1 MAVFMSERG
10 VPDDLKAADVSVPS
24 YTFPESAAIALA
36 HVARYAEWRAQPET
50 SPPGFDDLRRDEAA
64 AIIAN
69 ALMREEGWLTSEET
83 AALLDCYGLPL
94 VEQKI
99 VGTAEEASAAAEEMG
114 GEVVLKAIA
123 PGLLHKTEAGA
134 VRLGL
139 CGQDQVRAA
148 ADEMTRRLES
158 RGQPPTGFIVQRR
171 IAGGVEMLV
180 GVAHDPQF
188 GPVVACGAGGVQVEL
203 MRDVSVR
210 LTPLT
215 REDATEMIRSL
226 KTFPILDGFRGGPK
240 HDTAALEEG
249 LLRVSAMVEDL
260 PQVAEL
266 DCNPFVVGERGA
278 VILDAR
284 IRVAA
289 VEPPPLFGARA

>member
-1 MAVFMSERG
+1 
-10 VPDDLKAADVSVPS
+10 
-24 YTFPESAAIALA
+24 
-36 HVARYAEWRAQPET
+36 
-50 SPPGFDDLRRDEAA
+50 
-64 AIIAN
+64 
-69 ALMREEGWLTSEET
+69 
-83 AALLDCYGLPL
+83 LPL
-94 VEQKI
+94 VEQK
-99 VGTAEEASAAAEEMG
+99 VVRTAEEAIAAAGEMG

-123 PGLLHKTEAGA
+123 PGLLHKTEMGA
-134 VRLGL
+134 VRLSLRGP
-139 CGQDQVRAA
+139 DQVRAA

-158 RGQPPTGFIVQRR
+158 CGQLPTGFVVQRQV
-171 IAGGVEMLV
+171 AGGVEMLV

-226 KTFPILDGFRGGPK
+226 KTFALLDGFRGGPK

-249 LLRVSAMVEDL
+249 LLRVGAMVEDL
-260 PQVAEL
+260 PQIAEL